1 MNLINKKNFLFED
14 VSNIKGVGKKISVY
28 LKKKKIEKVNDL
40 LWNLPY
46 SFTDRSEITTLDKLE
61 VGKIFTIK
69 IKVIK
74 YNFPRIRNLPSRISC
89 KDEFGQ
95 IDLIFFNSR
104 EGYIRKILPLNEW
117 VVVSGKINFFRKKYQ
132 ITNPTYVEKIEKIEL
147 IKKIIPKYSLTEGLS
162 EKIYLKII
170 EKVFKEIP
178 EIEEWHDIKFI
189 QKMRFLK
196 WKDSIKKLHD
206 SQIEKDLN
214 SNYLKR
220 LAYDEIFANLLFHS
234 QNRKKIQ
241 KVKKNKKNFKKI
253 YSSTLTKSLP
263 YLLTNGQKE
272 IIKEIEINLMSSQR
286 MFRILQGDVGSGKTI
301 ISIMAALDT
310 IEAGYQCGLMAPTAI
325 LAEQHFILFKKL
337 IKKTDLQISFSLL
350 TGKTDLKDRK
360 KILDD
365 LKNGKINFLIGT
377 HALFQK
383 TINFNKLGL
392 VIIDE
397 QHKFGVQQRI
407 NFAKKGG
414 SDCDV
419 LLMSATPIPRTM
431 MMSVYGDMDTSR
443 LMEKPFQRKKTI
455 TLSKPEN
462 KINDLWPF
470 INKKIIEK
478 EQIFWVCPLIEN
490 SNKLDFSSTARLFEL
505 LSKKY
510 NEKVGIIHGALDQD
524 QKEKVLNKF
533 LNNKISIL
541 VSTTVIEVG
550 VDFPNATV
558 IIIENANKFGLAQLH
573 QLRGRVGRGE
583 KPGTCILLFK
593 NQLSQN
599 AKKRIQILKS
609 SDDGF
614 YIAEE
619 DMRLRGYGDII
630 GFQQSGIKYFKI
642 ADPLH
647 HSDLFKIAEKNI
659 QEIERKNINLESF
672 NFLLMF
678 PIEDVI
684 YLDMS
689 FEEASKF
696 IVSAGT
702 SDKKS

>member
-325 LAEQHFILFKKL
+325 LAEQHFTLFKKL
-337 IKKTDLQISFSLL
+337 IKKTDLKISFSLL

-599 AKKRIQILKS
+599 AKKRIKILKS

-614 YIAEE
+614 FIAEE
-619 DMRLRGYGDII
+619 DMKLRGYGDII
-630 GFQQSGIKYFKI
+630 GFKQSGIKLFKI
-642 ADPLH
+642 ADPVH
-647 HSDLFKIAEKNI
+647 HEDLFKLAEKNI
-659 QEIERKNINLESF
+659 KDLSDDDLNNSKYI
-672 NFLLMF
+672 FLLKLF
-678 PIEDVI
+678 DKVN
-684 YLDMS
+684 LTDK
-689 FEEASKF
+689 EE
-696 IVSAGT
+696 T
-702 SDKKS
+702 SS

>member
-1 MNLINKKNFLFED
+1 MHLINKKNFLFQD
-14 VSNIKGVGKKISVY
+14 VSAIEGVGKKLSIY

-46 SFTDRSEITTLDKLE
+46 SFTDRSEIVTLDKLE
-61 VGKIFTIK
+61 IGKIFTIK
-69 IKVIK
+69 VKIIK
-74 YNFPRIRNLPSRISC
+74 YNFPRIRNLPNRVFC
-89 KDEFGQ
+89 KDEFGE

-117 VVVSGKINFFRKKYQ
+117 VAVSGKVNFFKKKYQ
-132 ITNPTYVEKIEKIEL
+132 ITNPTYVEKSEKIEL

-162 EKIYLKII
+162 EKIYSKII
-170 EKVFKEIP
+170 EKVFYKMPI
-178 EIEEWHDIKFI
+178 IEEWHDKNFIK
-189 QKMRFLK
+189 KMNFLS
-196 WKDSIKKLHD
+196 WKDSMKELH
-206 SQIEKDLN
+206 SSHVKKDLN

-234 QNRKKIQ
+234 NNRNKIK
-241 KVKKNKKNFKKI
+241 KVKKIKKNFEKK
-253 YSSTLTKSLP
+253 YSSKLVKALP
-263 YLLTNGQKE
+263 YLLTNGQRE
-272 IIKEIEINLMSSQR
+272 IINEIQFDLMSPQR

-301 ISIMAALDT
+301 ISIMVALDA
-310 IEAGYQCGLMAPTAI
+310 IEAGYQCGLMAPTGI

-337 IKKTDLQISFSLL
+337 IEKTDIKINYSLL
-350 TGKTDLKDRK
+350 TGKTDLKEK
-360 KILDD
+360 KIILDN
-365 LKNGKINFLIGT
+365 LKNNKINFLIGT

-407 NFAKKGG
+407 NFSKKGG
-414 SDCDV
+414 SNCDV

-431 MMSVYGDMDTSR
+431 MMSIYGDMDTSR
-443 LMEKPFQRKKTI
+443 LTEKPIQRKKI
-455 TLSKPEN
+455 VTLSKPEN
-462 KINDLWPF
+462 KIDDLWPF
-470 INKKIIEK
+470 IKRKITEK

-490 SNKLDFSSTARLFEL
+490 SSKLDFSSTAKLFDL
-505 LSKKY
+505 LNKKF
-510 NEKVGIIHGALDQD
+510 NKKVGIIHGGLDQD
-524 QKEKVLNKF
+524 KKEKVLKEF

-550 VDFPNATV
+550 IDFPNATA

-573 QLRGRVGRGE
+573 QLRGRIGRGE
-583 KPGTCILLFK
+583 KPGTCILMFK

-630 GFQQSGIKYFKI
+630 GFKQSGVKLFKI
-642 ADPLH
+642 ADPIH
-647 HSDLFKIAEKNI
+647 HENLFKLAEKNI
-659 QEIERKNINLESF
+659 NELSDEELNSPKY
-672 NFLLMF
+672 NFLLKLF
-678 PIEDVI
+678 DKVDLTNQE
-684 YLDMS
+684 
-689 FEEASKF
+689 
-696 IVSAGT
+696 GT
-702 SDKKS
+702 SS